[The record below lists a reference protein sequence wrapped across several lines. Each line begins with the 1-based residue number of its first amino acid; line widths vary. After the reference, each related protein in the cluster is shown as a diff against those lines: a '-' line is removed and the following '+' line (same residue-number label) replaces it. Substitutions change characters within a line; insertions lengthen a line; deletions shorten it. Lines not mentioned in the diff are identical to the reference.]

1 MHILYYTQLKS
12 ISPNNVT
19 LHFLFIQIHQ
29 YHGCQLPDF
38 SLRSQTFC
46 YTADIS
52 TTFLYMLKTKTFLH
66 ILTKPTASTQNS
78 KLLTLFCKK
87 ISVTSDKNGKSAPPS
102 WTLCLGRPMACGNA
116 YVKHLAKFPDFFET
130 QCWQPCPICQPNPCH
145 S

>member
-66 ILTKPTASTQNS
+66 ILTKPTAST
-78 KLLTLFCKK
+78 
-87 ISVTSDKNGKSAPPS
+87 
-102 WTLCLGRPMACGNA
+102 
-116 YVKHLAKFPDFFET
+116 
-130 QCWQPCPICQPNPCH
+130 
-145 S
+145 